1 MAWIIFRSFKEAQN
15 QLQALRMAEWN
26 FSTFWP
32 LCTVVCIYDLFC
44 NLYFFTIFPKLIN
57 FTFPNLNFT
66 FLNFSGNCVV
76 HVRAQVMKRDDSTGG
91 WLPLGGGGMSNVSVR
106 KTRKLH
112 QVVDEPCTH
121 EYVIYGKRATD
132 QTVRKL
138 FHRSPF
144 PQVSKF
150 AARCLSCSKS

>member
-1 MAWIIFRSFKEAQN
+1 MEFFN
-15 QLQALRMAEWN
+15 L
-26 FSTFWP
+26 ST
-32 LCTVVCIYDLFC
+32 TVHCGMICSVTC